1 MDSKYALGQVAS
13 KEQNL
18 TTLFNKG
25 ENSQGLRN
33 YFVRIILWMFED
45 IHMLVGSNMPIF
57 EEGCY
62 PAVSLRLRSESRKTW
77 NNGLRTII
85 HGSQYKNVQMVYYC
99 STAMFTCKIP
109 RRFFLCRNNH
119 KY

>member
-1 MDSKYALGQVAS
+1 MSDNPVEECGAEDLVPPGPLPSSALLQTRRRPQHTEECVPMDSKYPLGQVAS

-33 YFVRIILWMFED
+33 NFVRNILWMFED

-57 EEGCY
+57 GEGCY
-62 PAVSLRLRSESRKTW
+62 PAC
-77 NNGLRTII
+77 
-85 HGSQYKNVQMVYYC
+85 GSGITSSQ
-99 STAMFTCKIP
+99 STFSQWK
-109 RRFFLCRNNH
+109 
-119 KY
+119 